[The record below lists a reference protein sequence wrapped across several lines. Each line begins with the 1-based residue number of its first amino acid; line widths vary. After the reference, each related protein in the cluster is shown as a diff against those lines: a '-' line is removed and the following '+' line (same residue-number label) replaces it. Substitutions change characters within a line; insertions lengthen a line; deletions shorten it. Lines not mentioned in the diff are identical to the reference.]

1 MSEVFERVA
10 PRRACAEQECETGP
24 YRTLVFFLALSL
36 GVAASPGEAREQPSE
51 AATQTGIAIYYS
63 DSFQGR
69 PVANGEILDQRGLT
83 AAHNGYALGTRV
95 RVTNLS
101 NGKSVVV
108 KINDRMGPD
117 DTLLIDVTRRAAEEL
132 DFIDAG
138 RTTVRLEVVE

>member
-1 MSEVFERVA
+1 MPNKNAKLGRIA
-10 PRRACAEQECETGP
+10 RWC
-24 YRTLVFFLALSL
+24 FFLALSL
-36 GVAASPGEAREQPSE
+36 GVAPSPGEAREQPSE
-51 AATQTGIAIYYS
+51 AATQTGIAVYYS

-69 PVANGEILDQRGLT
+69 PVANEEILDQRGLT

-132 DFIDAG
+132 DFIERRPNHGTTRG
-138 RTTVRLEVVE
+138 RRITI